1 MAPYKDWTVRF
12 AKKIGDRFAYK
23 FSMQY
28 TEADDWRATSAQNYS
43 RTTGTQLGQTIPGS
57 RESDPNYDGVNFYG
71 DETTSNLAGVGTA
84 VSIADG
90 ILGSFGMSPIK
101 WLSDNLVGLVP
112 DDAFTGLGNMALG
125 SKVSPSEPASPKPM
139 AAGGITKGPLNA
151 LIGEA
156 GAEAVIPLNE
166 FYAKLKE
173 LIQPS
178 QQPTHIYLDG
188 MKLSAAMNVNG
199 FKIQ

>member
-1 MAPYKDWTVRF
+1 MVVGIILSD
-12 AKKIGDRFAYK
+12 AKERKAAGEKVNTGKLGKSLVQAAAYPIANA
-23 FSMQY
+23 SV
-28 TEADDWRATSAQNYS
+28 N
-43 RTTGTQLGQTIPGS
+43 LIP
-57 RESDPNYDGVNFYG
+57 
-71 DETTSNLAGVGTA
+71 GVGTA

-90 ILGSFGMSPIK
+90 ILGAFGMSPIK
-101 WLSDNLVGLVP
+101 WLSDNLISLVP

-139 AAGGITKGPLNA
+139 ADGGIVEGPLNA

>member
-1 MAPYKDWTVRF
+1 MLSD
-12 AKKIGDRFAYK
+12 AKERKAAGEKVNTGKLGKSLVQAAAYPIANA
-23 FSMQY
+23 SV
-28 TEADDWRATSAQNYS
+28 N
-43 RTTGTQLGQTIPGS
+43 LIP
-57 RESDPNYDGVNFYG
+57 
-71 DETTSNLAGVGTA
+71 GVGTA

-90 ILGSFGMSPIK
+90 ILGAFGMSPIK
-101 WLSDNLVGLVP
+101 WLSDNLISLVP

-139 AAGGITKGPLNA
+139 ADGGIVEGPLNA

-173 LIQPS
+173 FIQPSQQLKELKELIQPS
-178 QQPTHIYLDG
+178 KQPTHIYLDG